1 MYSPVT
7 EFQKCFS
14 ERAVEMKK
22 NKFGYKVDIG
32 QRCEKDIEASKK
44 YGHWE
49 RSYSNTFQK
58 ISKSKTDDVP
68 DAVSDFD
75 IQLCETCYVVW
86 VEYSSGNSFGMAE
99 NENVEVVGVFKD
111 KECARQL
118 EKAIEEQNQAY
129 RRGELAFGE
138 SWEDKNKFYCK
149 TSDGQEFQYGFCPW
163 YGYFEVLENVYVE
176 EAVME

>member
-1 MYSPVT
+1 
-7 EFQKCFS
+7 
-14 ERAVEMKK
+14 MKK

-32 QRCEKDIEASKK
+32 QRCEKDIEPNEKFGS
-44 YGHWE
+44 WE
-49 RSYSNTFQK
+49 RSYSNWFEK
-58 ISKSKTDDVP
+58 ISTKAKGIP
-68 DAVSDFD
+68 DAISDFD
-75 IQLCETCYVVW
+75 IKQGETCYVVW

-111 KECARQL
+111 KACAKEL
-118 EKAIEEQNQAY
+118 EQAIKEQNQAY

-138 SWEDKNKFYCK
+138 SWKDQNKFYCK

>member
-1 MYSPVT
+1 
-7 EFQKCFS
+7 
-14 ERAVEMKK
+14 MKN

-32 QRCEKDIEASKK
+32 QECEKDIEADEEFGS
-44 YGHWE
+44 WE
-49 RSYSNTFQK
+49 RSYSNWFEK
-58 ISKSKTDDVP
+58 ISKTKGVP
-68 DAVSDFD
+68 DVVSDFD
-75 IQLCETCYVVW
+75 IQPGETCYVVW
-86 VEYSSGNSFGMAE
+86 VEYSSGNSFGTAE

-111 KECARQL
+111 KECAKQL

-129 RRGELAFGE
+129 RQGDFAFGE

-176 EAVME
+176 ECEMEEK